1 MPKFEPSQD
10 ILSGQTADI
19 YFRRTLDI
27 LKKEGLN
34 PLTTME
40 FFASRA
46 GVLCGIEEAK
56 ALLFKVLSKGSVHVW
71 ALKEGERMERKEVV
85 LRVTAPYQ
93 SYGLY
98 ETALLG
104 MLAHGSGWAT
114 AASECVQA
122 AGGIPVVSFGARHVH
137 PNVSALMDY
146 AAVIGGCS
154 ACSTPLGA
162 ELAGVTASGT
172 MPHALILV
180 MGDTVKAALA
190 FDHDMPAGIPRV
202 ALVDTFRDEAEESLR
217 VAEALGQ
224 HLASVRLD
232 TPRERGG
239 VTPDLVREVRF
250 RLDQAGYKHV
260 QIFVSGGFGPDK
272 IRQFVAEKVPVDGFG
287 VGSSISGAAPI
298 DFTADLHE
306 IEGKPIAKRGRLPGV
321 TPSPRLEKVL

>member
-1 MPKFEPSQD
+1 MTRFEPSHD
-10 ILSGQTADI
+10 ILAGQTADI

-34 PLTTME
+34 PLATME
-40 FFASRA
+40 FFPSRP
-46 GVLCGIEEAK
+46 GVLCGMEEAK
-56 ALLFKVLSKGSVHVW
+56 ALLFKVLSRDSALVW

-93 SYGLY
+93 CYGLY

-104 MLAHGSGWAT
+104 MLSHGSGWAS
-114 AASECVQA
+114 AARECVEA

-137 PNVSALMDY
+137 PNVAAQMDY

-180 MGDTVKAALA
+180 MGDTVAAALA
-190 FDHDMPAGIPRV
+190 FDRDMPTSIPRV
-202 ALVDTFRDEAEESLR
+202 ALVDTFHDEAEESLR

-224 HLASVRLD
+224 HLSSVRLD

-250 RLDQAGYKHV
+250 RLDLGGYQQVK
-260 QIFVSGGFGPDK
+260 IFVSGGFGVDK
-272 IRQFVAEKVPVDGFG
+272 IKQFVAEKVPVDGFG
-287 VGSSISGAAPI
+287 VGSYISGAAPI

-306 IEGKPIAKRGRLPGV
+306 VDGKPIAKRGRLPGI
-321 TPSPRLEKVL
+321 SNNPRLDRII